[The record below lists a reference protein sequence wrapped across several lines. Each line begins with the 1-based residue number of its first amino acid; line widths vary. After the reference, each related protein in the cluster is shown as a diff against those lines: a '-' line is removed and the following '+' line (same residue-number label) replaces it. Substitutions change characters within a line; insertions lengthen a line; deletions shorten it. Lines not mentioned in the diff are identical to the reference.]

1 MALRKVLYVGSD
13 MLRKVSRPVDV
24 LNRRNLTLLDD
35 LADTM
40 YEQQGAGLAAPQV
53 GVLRRAIVIDIGD
66 DNGLIQMIN
75 PQIIAQEGEQ
85 ECVEGCLSIPGRR
98 GYVIRPQ
105 KVTVRGVSRSGKE
118 VDVEAED
125 YLAIVFCHEIDHLDG
140 VLFIDKM
147 TREAEEEEQED
158 TD

>member
-118 VDVEAED
+118 IDVEAED
-125 YLAIVFCHEIDHLDG
+125 YLAIAFCHEIDHLDG